1 MAVVM
6 KVSRE
11 RDLSQ
16 PISVTDQSFDG
27 VVLANKNLVMVD
39 FSAPWCGPCKAVDP
53 IIDELAQEYS
63 GRVTF
68 AKVNIDEN
76 QNVAIRYSVQS
87 LPTILI
93 FKEGKPFSQINGAKP
108 KAELKKRL
116 DAALT

>member
-1 MAVVM
+1 V
-6 KVSRE
+6 
-11 RDLSQ
+11 SQ
-16 PISVTDQSFDG
+16 PISVTEQTFGD

-39 FSAPWCGPCKAVDP
+39 FSASWCGPCKAVDP
-53 IIDELAQEYS
+53 LIDELAREYS

-68 AKVNIDEN
+68 AKVNVEESNSI
-76 QNVAIRYSVQS
+76 ATRYGVQG

>member
-1 MAVVM
+1 V
-6 KVSRE
+6 
-11 RDLSQ
+11 SQ
-16 PISVTDQSFDG
+16 PISVTDQSFDD

-39 FSAPWCGPCKAVDP
+39 FSASWCGPCKAVDL

-68 AKVNIDEN
+68 AKVNVEEN
-76 QNVAIRYSVQS
+76 QNVAVRYGVQG

-93 FKEGKPFSQINGAKP
+93 FKDGKPFSQINGAKP

>member
-1 MAVVM
+1 M
-6 KVSRE
+6 
-11 RDLSQ
+11 SQ
-16 PISVTDQSFDG
+16 PISATDQNFDEL
-27 VVLANKNLVMVD
+27 VLANKNLVFVD

-68 AKVNIDEN
+68 AKVNVDEN
-76 QNVAIRYSVQS
+76 QNTAIRYSVQS

-93 FKEGKPFSQINGAKP
+93 FKDGQPFSQINGAKP